1 MNKTRSLL
9 LVAAAGGALAFAT
22 TARADS
28 TLVIN
33 RQITSLTNIPFNG
46 LGVSERTIITFDQS
60 PIPSLDLG
68 NFNAIQFNILA
79 PPGEKLVFD
88 QTATGGAAF
97 DYSNRREDSAPIEP
111 CAPSLINSGGS
122 SLSQLDGACG
132 VGAAGNA
139 FFVEVDVAVPSG
151 ASGTGLQISFD
162 FVPPPH
168 QAPSDFS
175 FQSLA
180 GADYLTFIGNEPSSV
195 VSLESVP
202 EPSSILMLGSAMIF
216 LGWALQ
222 KRNSR
227 YNKTRLGFT
236 HGH

>member
-1 MNKTRSLL
+1 M
-9 LVAAAGGALAFAT
+9 
-22 TARADS
+22 
-28 TLVIN
+28 
-33 RQITSLTNIPFNG
+33 
-46 LGVSERTIITFDQS
+46 
-60 PIPSLDLG
+60 
-68 NFNAIQFNILA
+68 
-79 PPGEKLVFD
+79 LVFD

-97 DYSNRREDSAPIEP
+97 DYSNGLEDSAHIVP

-139 FFVEVDVAVPSG
+139 FFVEVDGAVPSG

-168 QAPSDFS
+168 QAPSNFS

-195 VSLESVP
+195 VSLEPVP

-222 KRNSR
+222 KRNGR
-227 YNKTRLGFT
+227 YNKRRFGVTMDIGNHAGTARHKQHCHIQGNPSQ
-236 HGH
+236 